1 MICAPAVEGKANA
14 AVVLALAE
22 AFRVARSRVAIVRGE
37 TAQCKTVRI
46 EGATLASLR
55 GLLGS

>member
-1 MICAPAVEGKANA
+1 VICAPAVEGKANA

-22 AFRVARSRVAIVRGE
+22 AFGVARSKVAIVRGE
-37 TAQCKTVRI
+37 TARCKTVRI

-55 GLLGS
+55 DLLES